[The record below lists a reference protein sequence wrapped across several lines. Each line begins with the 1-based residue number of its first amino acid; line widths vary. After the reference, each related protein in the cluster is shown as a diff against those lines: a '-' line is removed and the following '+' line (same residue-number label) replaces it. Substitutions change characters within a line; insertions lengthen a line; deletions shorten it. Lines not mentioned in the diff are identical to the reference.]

1 MLEELKQR
9 VCDQNKSLLSHN
21 LVLLTWGNASAI
33 DRESGLVVI
42 KPSGISY
49 ESMRPDDMVVVD
61 LNGEVAEG
69 NLRPSSDIMTHIE
82 LYKAFADIGGI
93 VHTHSTF
100 ATAWAQAGRGIPI
113 YGTTHADVFRENVPC
128 TRALKKKEVENGY
141 EVNTGKVIAEAFRKK
156 NPLEIPAVL
165 VKNHGVFAWGATPE
179 EAISSAVT
187 LEQIAKTAYL
197 TETLLKGGEPVPD
210 YLIKK
215 HFTRKHG
222 NDATYGQD

>member
-33 DRESGLVVI
+33 DRDSGLVVI

-49 ESMRPDDMVVVD
+49 ETMRPDDMVVVD
-61 LNGEVAEG
+61 LKGEVVEG
-69 NLRPSSDIMTHIE
+69 NLRPSSDVMTHIE

-100 ATAWAQAGRGIPI
+100 ATAWAQTGRAIPI
-113 YGTTHADVFRENVPC
+113 YGTTHADVFRENIPC
-128 TRALKKKEVENGY
+128 TRTLKKKEVVGKY
-141 EVNTGKVIAEAFRKK
+141 EVNTGKVIAETLHKK
-156 NPLEIPAVL
+156 KPLEIPGVL

-179 EAISSAVT
+179 EAVSSAVT
-187 LEQIAKTAYL
+187 LEEVAKTAYL
-197 TETLLKGGEPVPD
+197 TETLLRNAEPAPD
-210 YLIKK
+210 YLVKK

-222 NDATYGQD
+222 KTATYGQD